1 LILVSLY
8 QNIRV
13 FAAVPWSTYWNS
25 VRQAK
30 NYAIDGL
37 AAPGIKP
44 DIYYIVLDGYP
55 RSDMLSELYGYD
67 NSQFVA
73 YLQRKGFVVPGDVHS
88 NYAKTAVSIPST
100 LNMDYVG
107 SFAPGLEDSHFWWQ
121 MTPFLEH
128 SRVRTILE
136 QQGYKTVSLSTG
148 WGPTN
153 DSSTDIYLHAFP
165 LMLTDYERYIL
176 GDTPL
181 GYMQP
186 ALEKW
191 ASIPS
196 FETQRTLIT
205 HSLQS
210 LLKMPERVSPK
221 FVFAHITAP
230 HPPFVF
236 DPNGSPVDPPGHFN
250 SNDAADFG
258 GSSNDYISGYVG
270 QVQFINS
277 QMQPILDI
285 ILKQSKTPP
294 IIIIQADHGS
304 ALLTD
309 FSSAENTCIKERF
322 SPFAAYYL
330 PGLDHDIIPSNLS
343 AVNIFRIIFNQYFQ
357 ADLPMLENKQY
368 YYKDRIYIYRS
379 VDVTARV
386 ADDCIAP

>member
-1 LILVSLY
+1 MSKGFSMKRFYLLTPFLFTLAFLLNIYYWTLTIASPDQMIRLLMILWGVLGLLIYPAFLVTHNLKWTSALLTVFVFGFYFSEAFFQISGILVIVGAALWQIYFRWRRFRLESGQLFLVLNGIAACLILVSLY

-148 WGPTN
+148 WGPTD

-191 ASIPS
+191 AS
-196 FETQRTLIT
+196 
-205 HSLQS
+205 
-210 LLKMPERVSPK
+210 
-221 FVFAHITAP
+221 
-230 HPPFVF
+230 
-236 DPNGSPVDPPGHFN
+236 
-250 SNDAADFG
+250 
-258 GSSNDYISGYVG
+258 
-270 QVQFINS
+270 
-277 QMQPILDI
+277 
-285 ILKQSKTPP
+285 
-294 IIIIQADHGS
+294 
-304 ALLTD
+304 
-309 FSSAENTCIKERF
+309 
-322 SPFAAYYL
+322 
-330 PGLDHDIIPSNLS
+330 
-343 AVNIFRIIFNQYFQ
+343 
-357 ADLPMLENKQY
+357 
-368 YYKDRIYIYRS
+368 
-379 VDVTARV
+379 
-386 ADDCIAP
+386 